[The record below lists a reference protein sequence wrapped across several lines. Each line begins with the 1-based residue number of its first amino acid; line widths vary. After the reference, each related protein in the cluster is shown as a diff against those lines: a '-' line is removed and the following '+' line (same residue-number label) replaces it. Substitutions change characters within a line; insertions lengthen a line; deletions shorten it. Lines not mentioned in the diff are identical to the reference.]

1 MIFLMNYSAESLI
14 EMKYRFTHE
23 AQQDLIKI
31 RRFTLQTW
39 GAEQSGIYL
48 ANLKNT
54 VQLLSE
60 MPSMGKNCQDELGD
74 GVYRFPCVSHTIYY
88 FIIPDH
94 TLVVIAI
101 LHQNM
106 VPEVH
111 LASPM
116 ALP

>member
-1 MIFLMNYSAESLI
+1 MESMIK
-14 EMKYRFTHE
+14 MKYRFTQD

-39 GAEQSGIYL
+39 GAEQSMAYL
-48 ANLKNT
+48 VNIKNT

-60 MPSMGKNCQDELGD
+60 MPTMGQHCRDELGD
-74 GVYRFPCVSHTIYY
+74 GVYRFPCVRHTIYY
-88 FIIPDH
+88 ISILAH
-94 TLVVIAI
+94 EMVVIAI

-111 LASPM
+111 LANRI
-116 ALP
+116 